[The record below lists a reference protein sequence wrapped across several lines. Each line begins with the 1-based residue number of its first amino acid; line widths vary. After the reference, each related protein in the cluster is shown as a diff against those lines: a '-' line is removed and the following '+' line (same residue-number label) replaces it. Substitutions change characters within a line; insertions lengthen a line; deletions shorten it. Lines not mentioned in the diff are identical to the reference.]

1 MKKHARFLLIALV
14 VVAVLSAA
22 IYALAAPSSEA
33 DEDIALQTVTFQE
46 EEIPATESLAVLT
59 DNPQFA
65 QHGFQVRPVSDAA
78 AQLSAEPM
86 IDRDTAIETA
96 VLAAQARAEGAVSVN
111 AVLVDFTDTET
122 PALPESDESMTN
134 VRAWIVTFSGVTIER
149 GGPAGAP
156 AEPVRADFN
165 VVIDADS
172 GKILETFAYA
182 V

>member
-78 AQLSAEPM
+78 APLSTAPM

-96 VLAAQARAEGAVSVN
+96 VLAAQARGRCG
-111 AVLVDFTDTET
+111 
-122 PALPESDESMTN
+122 
-134 VRAWIVTFSGVTIER
+134 VRER
-149 GGPAGAP
+149 GAGGLYRHGDAGS
-156 AEPVRADFN
+156 AGKRRIHDERSCVDRDVFGRDHRARR
-165 VVIDADS
+165 S
-172 GKILETFAYA
+172 GRSTG
-182 V
+182 